1 MGFSYVT
8 SAWLKEARNVALMN
22 AGKTAMD
29 EDSDV
34 YNERDHVDD
43 VIFLEE
49 QRMSY
54 SKKNQS
60 LLNKNLVR
68 HRLENFRDTVSKLHI
83 DASELIEV
91 WRRDDAN
98 ETEKLTTEEVNSL
111 LTQKYEISQNN
122 CNIVK
127 TKDVYNYLISLGSRK
142 AISSHLRKLS
152 FTKKRLRRE
161 GKNEEFFI
169 GLKLK

>member
-1 MGFSYVT
+1 MGYTYVT
-8 SAWLKEARNVALMN
+8 SAKGARCAALKN

-34 YNERDHVDD
+34 YNERDHIDE

-60 LLNKNLVR
+60 LVNKNFVR
-68 HRLENFRDTVSKLHI
+68 HRLENFHDTVSKLHI

-98 ETEKLTTEEVNSL
+98 ETEKITTEEVHSL
-111 LTQKYEISQNN
+111 LSSEKYEISQNN
-122 CNIVK
+122 CDIVK
-127 TKDVYNYLISLGSRK
+127 TKDVYNFLICLGSRK
-142 AISSHLRKLS
+142 AIASHFRKLHL
-152 FTKKRLRRE
+152 TKKRLRRE
-161 GKNEEFFI
+161 GKNEEFFL